1 MFPAMNFLT
10 VGKLLFSCI
19 TEGWMA
25 AHSFF
30 LLRGGNSTVEL
41 QHGWLAETY
50 KSTGVS
56 VVCRPSFC
64 LRPSKRCMWK
74 LSRLL
79 QSAKKVS
86 HLVLWISNKI
96 YICGQ
101 DVALL
106 VLYWFNIV
114 VKCHVAIVSDIFFR
128 HWTFY
133 HDFFFAQQPLTVCS
147 FCYYTLFSDS
157 ESLLLFHSVFA
168 VSPFKQNKNTTKK
181 KTLLFSPYLNSQL
194 RNLKNGNFILFF
206 FLLF

>member
-56 VVCRPSFC
+56 VECRPSFC

-86 HLVLWISNKI
+86 LLVLWISNKI

-101 DVALL
+101 DVTLL
-106 VLYWFNIV
+106 VLGSLLLWNAMLQLFQ
-114 VKCHVAIVSDIFFR
+114 IFCLLLDFLS
-128 HWTFY
+128 W
-133 HDFFFAQQPLTVCS
+133 FFFYVQQLLTVCN

-168 VSPFKQNKNTTKK
+168 VSPFKQNKTTTKK
-181 KTLLFSPYLNSQL
+181 NNLLFSPYLNSQL
-194 RNLKNGNFILFF
+194 RNLKNGNLIMFF
-206 FLLF
+206 